1 MGGLMEKVISSNFLP
16 RKGNEAATSG
26 RFEQIAFFYC
36 QKTLTANEFIGLEIR
51 KSPRQGNAG

>member
-1 MGGLMEKVISSNFLP
+1 MEKVISSNFLP